1 MSGWDFK
8 EITSLEQRRP
18 EAKCVVLFCYRTIQ
32 NAVDARSMGIFI
44 VVIAIGQSID
54 MIELQ
59 GLASQPWSLTIISIN
74 SFQQLS
80 LPETLNRVRTT
91 IYDGKIFSTLFII

>member
-8 EITSLEQRRP
+8 KVTSLEQRRP
-18 EAKCVVLFCYRTIQ
+18 EATCVVLFCYRTIQ

-44 VVIAIGQSID
+44 VVIAIGQSIN